1 MSPRAVFFA
10 PTELVGAD
18 AAAAAGRVSAETVCA
33 YPPGI
38 PALVPGEPVRADALA
53 ALRARRDGGAT
64 LTGCTDPTLA
74 RLVVVAPRADD
85 APAPKLTLDEYAARA
100 LESVVRPEIP
110 RAALGLV
117 GEAGDVADSVTEVLR
132 ARDGCCDADAKAQI
146 ARELGDVMWH
156 TAAIAEALG
165 YSLEDIAR
173 MNLEQLGERSA
184 SGAIRDGGAQR
195 WR

>member
-1 MSPRAVFFA
+1 MVLPSVAVQRIENSSLWLQVA
-10 PTELVGAD
+10 WLPI
-18 AAAAAGRVSAETVCA
+18 CM
-33 YPPGI
+33 
-38 PALVPGEPVRADALA
+38 
-53 ALRARRDGGAT
+53 
-64 LTGCTDPTLA
+64 
-74 RLVVVAPRADD
+74 VV
-85 APAPKLTLDEYAARA
+85 
-100 LESVVRPEIP
+100 
-110 RAALGLV
+110 GLV

-165 YSLEDIAR
+165 YSLEDVAR